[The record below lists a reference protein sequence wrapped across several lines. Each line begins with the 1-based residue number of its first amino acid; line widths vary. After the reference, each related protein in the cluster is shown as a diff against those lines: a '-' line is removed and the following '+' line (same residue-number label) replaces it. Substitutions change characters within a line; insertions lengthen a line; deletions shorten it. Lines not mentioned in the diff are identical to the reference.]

1 MCIRDRP
8 NEGWYWDGA
17 GSASGNSWGGC
28 LESLDEMLRHGIT
41 LPTLEDFERVVL
53 FFETSE
59 EIPSPDYVHRVLRAF
74 GERGVLERIKGV
86 LVGRQKAWEF
96 DKQNSAE
103 EKKEYKEKQRE
114 VVVATVRKYNEDAP
128 IIQNMDFGHTEP
140 QICLP
145 YGGNI
150 RIEGESQKII
160 ATF

>member
-1 MCIRDRP
+1 
-8 NEGWYWDGA
+8 
-17 GSASGNSWGGC
+17 
-28 LESLDEMLRHGIT
+28 MLRHGIT